1 MGDLWRS
8 QEMQLLS
15 LIIQNDTAHDV
26 ISKMGEL
33 GLVDFRDVSLH
44 PAPRA
49 AELTN
54 RSVRVPS
61 SRRASGTREIAHES
75 LPKIAHPPRAA
86 HRPRPLPL
94 QLNAPQPSHTRT
106 FVDDVR
112 KCDEMSRLLRHIK
125 DELDAAGVEPGL
137 IKPVG
142 GEPLEVLAVK
152 VAEMNEEIMG
162 LRETQD
168 LLRRNHNALVE
179 QKLVLELGEKLYSAQ
194 RGREPLAETS
204 GRRRRCRSCMT
215 LSEFGASSGT
225 SSMLGV
231 LTGMVT
237 RENLP
242 VLEKIVFRATRGNA
256 LFQST
261 MVAQPLLT
269 VEGKGETVE
278 VRAPSPPFR
287 PLLPPPSVSPSP
299 HPSLRCPPPSR
310 SRRTSS

>member
-1 MGDLWRS
+1 MS
-8 QEMQLLS
+8 
-15 LIIQNDTAHDV
+15 
-26 ISKMGEL
+26 
-33 GLVDFRDVSLH
+33 
-44 PAPRA
+44 
-49 AELTN
+49 
-54 RSVRVPS
+54 
-61 SRRASGTREIAHES
+61 
-75 LPKIAHPPRAA
+75 PPPA
-86 HRPRPLPL
+86 HRPVPSPL

-194 RGREPLAETS
+194 RGRESLAEKS
-204 GRRRRCRSCMT
+204 GKAPQMQELMT

-278 VRAPSPPFR
+278 VRAPSPPSVAPFPR
-287 PLLPPPSVSPSP
+287 HPSPPRLTPLPPPSP
-299 HPSLRCPPPSR
+299 LSR

>member
-1 MGDLWRS
+1 
-8 QEMQLLS
+8 
-15 LIIQNDTAHDV
+15 
-26 ISKMGEL
+26 
-33 GLVDFRDVSLH
+33 
-44 PAPRA
+44 
-49 AELTN
+49 
-54 RSVRVPS
+54 
-61 SRRASGTREIAHES
+61 
-75 LPKIAHPPRAA
+75 
-86 HRPRPLPL
+86 
-94 QLNAPQPSHTRT
+94 
-106 FVDDVR
+106 
-112 KCDEMSRLLRHIK
+112 MSRLLRHIK

-194 RGREPLAETS
+194 RGRESLAEKS
-204 GRRRRCRSCMT
+204 GKAPQMQELMT

-278 VRAPSPPFR
+278 VRAPSPPSVAPFPR
-287 PLLPPPSVSPSP
+287 HPSPPRLTPLPPPSP
-299 HPSLRCPPPSR
+299 LSR

>member
-1 MGDLWRS
+1 MCAPRRGRRRA
-8 QEMQLLS
+8 QNS
-15 LIIQNDTAHDV
+15 L
-26 ISKMGEL
+26 
-33 GLVDFRDVSLH
+33 RLH
-44 PAPRA
+44 PFTPPSHREPRKNCAKILPHRCPSA
-49 AELTN
+49 AHHP
-54 RSVRVPS
+54 VPS
-61 SRRASGTREIAHES
+61 
-75 LPKIAHPPRAA
+75 
-86 HRPRPLPL
+86 PL

-194 RGREPLAETS
+194 RGRESLAEKS
-204 GRRRRCRSCMT
+204 GKAPQMQELMT

-278 VRAPSPPFR
+278 VRAA
-287 PLLPPPSVSPSP
+287 PPPSVACPPILLPSP
-299 HPSLRCPPPSR
+299 LVSPFPPPSPSR

>member
-1 MGDLWRS
+1 M
-8 QEMQLLS
+8 
-15 LIIQNDTAHDV
+15 
-26 ISKMGEL
+26 
-33 GLVDFRDVSLH
+33 
-44 PAPRA
+44 
-49 AELTN
+49 
-54 RSVRVPS
+54 
-61 SRRASGTREIAHES
+61 
-75 LPKIAHPPRAA
+75 
-86 HRPRPLPL
+86 
-94 QLNAPQPSHTRT
+94 
-106 FVDDVR
+106 R

-194 RGREPLAETS
+194 RGRESLSEKS
-204 GRRRRCRSCMT
+204 GKAPQMQELMT

-278 VRAPSPPFR
+278 VRAPSPPSVAPFPR
-287 PLLPPPSVSPSP
+287 HPSPPRLTPLPPPSP
-299 HPSLRCPPPSR
+299 LSR

>member
-1 MGDLWRS
+1 M
-8 QEMQLLS
+8 
-15 LIIQNDTAHDV
+15 
-26 ISKMGEL
+26 
-33 GLVDFRDVSLH
+33 
-44 PAPRA
+44 
-49 AELTN
+49 
-54 RSVRVPS
+54 
-61 SRRASGTREIAHES
+61 
-75 LPKIAHPPRAA
+75 
-86 HRPRPLPL
+86 
-94 QLNAPQPSHTRT
+94 
-106 FVDDVR
+106 
-112 KCDEMSRLLRHIK
+112 
-125 DELDAAGVEPGL
+125 
-137 IKPVG
+137 
-142 GEPLEVLAVK
+142 K

-194 RGREPLAETS
+194 RGRESLAEKS
-204 GRRRRCRSCMT
+204 GKAPQMQELMT

-278 VRAPSPPFR
+278 VRAAPPSVACPPILLPL
-287 PLLPPPSVSPSP
+287 PLLVSPPPS
-299 HPSLRCPPPSR
+299 PSR